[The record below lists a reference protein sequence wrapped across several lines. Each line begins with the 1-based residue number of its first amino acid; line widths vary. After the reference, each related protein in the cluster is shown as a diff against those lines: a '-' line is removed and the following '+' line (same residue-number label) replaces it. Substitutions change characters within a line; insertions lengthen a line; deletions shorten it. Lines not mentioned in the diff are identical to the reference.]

1 MKTAAVNPFIP
12 DFSLDSVGSDT
23 FSEAIRRRPPGLLSW
38 FLRTWLGT
46 GVGGGIFGA
55 LLVAAGGP
63 LLMMFGSMFGLWI
76 AICGGLVSTFV
87 GLLLLLV
94 VRIWSNGRV
103 ARVMIAALCG
113 GTCGAISTGM
123 FSGGNVGELSISAVA
138 GVIGAVSAGFPV
150 YLEGRRASSVREPG
164 DTRVLES

>member
-12 DFSLDSVGSDT
+12 DFALDSVGSDS

-46 GVGGGIFGA
+46 GVGGGIFGG
-55 LLVAAGGP
+55 LLAAAGGP
-63 LLMMFGSMFGLWI
+63 LIMIFGSMFGLWI

-94 VRIWSNGRV
+94 VRNWSTGRV
-103 ARVMIAALCG
+103 ARVMIAGLSG
-113 GTCGAISTGM
+113 GACGAISTGM
-123 FSGGNVGELSISAVA
+123 FSGGNVITLSISAVA

-150 YLEGRRASSVREPG
+150 YLEGRRASSEREPG
-164 DTRVLES
+164 EGRVLES